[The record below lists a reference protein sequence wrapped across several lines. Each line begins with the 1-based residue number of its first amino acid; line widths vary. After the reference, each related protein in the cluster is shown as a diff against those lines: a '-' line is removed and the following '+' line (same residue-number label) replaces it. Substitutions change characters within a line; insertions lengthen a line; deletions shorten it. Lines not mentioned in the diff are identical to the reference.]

1 MEWKWE
7 KREKCFLITEKN
19 IDFAALVADG
29 HLRTIRNSLK
39 MNHKIEILTTPSCG
53 NCQVV
58 EKMLDDM
65 KISYDV
71 IDVTE
76 NPEYLE
82 KYPIFTA
89 PGIVIDD
96 KLEFTGIPKKQELL
110 EKLSDK

>member
-1 MEWKWE
+1 VEWKWE
-7 KREKCFLITEKN
+7 KREKYFLITEKS
-19 IDFAALVADG
+19 IDSAALVANG

-76 NPEYLE
+76 KPEYLE
-82 KYPIFTA
+82 KYPIFIA

-110 EKLSDK
+110 EKLSD